1 MVFVGTIV
9 TNDTCVCV
17 CVCVVTKINMATE
30 IRKIQVVAN
39 EDNDTPLIQ
48 KLDEFANLF
57 IEGGGYNLCFHVTCK
72 I

>member
-1 MVFVGTIV
+1 MAH
-9 TNDTCVCV
+9 V
-17 CVCVVTKINMATE
+17 CVCVVTKINMAIE
-30 IRKIQVVAN
+30 IGKIQMEIQVVAN
-39 EDNDTPLIQ
+39 EDHDTPLTQ